1 MADRRDD
8 AMQAGVVSAAL
19 AQGRRLDAWSLG
31 LTLLA
36 LAVLLWQR
44 DAGSWRTGLLAA
56 CVAAGLGQRIFAVRT
71 AFDAILF
78 RQLAAGTMDA
88 LDAALAACGLRA
100 NDGKTR
106 QLDSRCRGALK
117 LLRWQAGLTAV
128 QFMAIF
134 AAAMGMGA

>member
-8 AMQAGVVSAAL
+8 AMQAEVMSAAL

-36 LAVLLWQR
+36 LTALLWQPSA
-44 DAGSWRTGLLAA
+44 DSWRSGCLAA

-71 AFDAILF
+71 AFDATLF
-78 RQLAAGTMDA
+78 RQLSAGTIDA

-100 NDGKTR
+100 NAGKTR
-106 QLDSRCRGALK
+106 DLDSRCRGALK
-117 LLRWQAGLTAV
+117 LLRWQAGLAAV

-134 AAAMGMGA
+134 AATMGMGA